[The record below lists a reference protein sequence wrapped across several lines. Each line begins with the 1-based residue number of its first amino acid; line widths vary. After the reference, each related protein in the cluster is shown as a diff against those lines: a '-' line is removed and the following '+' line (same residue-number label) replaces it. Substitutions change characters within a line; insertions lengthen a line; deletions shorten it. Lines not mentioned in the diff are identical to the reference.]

1 MMPSHQRWHFI
12 SQPPLPLPAL
22 PLLLS
27 GARPLGLARPSQKQ
41 RANPAMANLPAAPIT
56 RQIGSR
62 DRARL
67 SDQEPG
73 ELRDAARRLLVD
85 RDGQRI
91 LFGALFREH
100 RAIVVFVRHFLCY
113 TCKEYVED
121 LAKIPKN
128 LLQDAK
134 VRLIV
139 IGQTSHHH
147 IKPFCSLTGYPH
159 EIYVDPERE
168 IYKILG
174 MKKGEA
180 ATTSVQSPHVKSNLL
195 SGSIRSMWRAMTG
208 PAFDFQGDPAQQG
221 GTLILGPAELQ
232 IDFKPRETQ
241 RNQSDGEETEIEG
254 HSTLQNTIGCKKD
267 ISSKH

>member
-1 MMPSHQRWHFI
+1 
-12 SQPPLPLPAL
+12 
-22 PLLLS
+22 
-27 GARPLGLARPSQKQ
+27 
-41 RANPAMANLPAAPIT
+41 MANLPAAPIT
-56 RQIGSR
+56 RQIASR
-62 DRARL
+62 DQARL

-85 RDGQRI
+85 GDGQRI
-91 LFGALFREH
+91 PFGGLFREH

-139 IGQTSHHH
+139 IGQSSHHH

-208 PAFDFQGDPAQQG
+208 PTFDFQGDPAQQG
-221 GTLILGPAELQ
+221 GTLILGPGSKVHFVHLDKNRLDHAPISTVLQ
-232 IDFKPRETQ
+232 LAGVKTVNFTNKHQIID
-241 RNQSDGEETEIEG
+241 I
-254 HSTLQNTIGCKKD
+254 
-267 ISSKH
+267 

>member
-27 GARPLGLARPSQKQ
+27 GARPSQQQ

-56 RQIGSR
+56 RQIASR
-62 DRARL
+62 DQARL

-85 RDGQRI
+85 GDGQRI
-91 LFGALFREH
+91 PFGGLFREH

-139 IGQTSHHH
+139 IGQSSHHH

-208 PAFDFQGDPAQQG
+208 PTFDFQGDPAQQG
-221 GTLILGPAELQ
+221 GTLILGPGSKVHFVHLDKNRLDHAPISTVLQ
-232 IDFKPRETQ
+232 LAGVKTVNFTNKHQIID
-241 RNQSDGEETEIEG
+241 I
-254 HSTLQNTIGCKKD
+254 
-267 ISSKH
+267 

>member
-1 MMPSHQRWHFI
+1 M
-12 SQPPLPLPAL
+12 
-22 PLLLS
+22 
-27 GARPLGLARPSQKQ
+27 
-41 RANPAMANLPAAPIT
+41 ANPPAAPIT
-56 RQIGSR
+56 QQIGSSEGVR
-62 DRARL
+62 PSGRGPR
-67 SDQEPG
+67 
-73 ELRDAARRLLVD
+73 ELRDAARRLVVAA
-85 RDGQRI
+85 DGQGI
-91 LFGALFREH
+91 PFGALYREH

-139 IGQTSHHH
+139 IGQSSYHH

-174 MKKGEA
+174 MKRGEV

-195 SGSIRSMWRAMTG
+195 SGSIRSLWRAMTG

-221 GTLILGPAELQ
+221 GTLILGPGSKVHFLHLDKNRLDHAPINTVLQ
-232 IDFKPRETQ
+232 LAGVKTVNFMNKHRIID
-241 RNQSDGEETEIEG
+241 I
-254 HSTLQNTIGCKKD
+254 
-267 ISSKH
+267 